1 MNSCVL
7 KINGNESGMW
17 RKKDE
22 NEMTFCTRQSGWK
35 KNNARVKYINP
46 FHGGDVVKFAITN
59 KINFNWAASS
69 FKYNLSSGGVAS
81 K

>member
-22 NEMTFCTRQSGWK
+22 NEMTFCTRGNQDKKKQS
-35 KNNARVKYINP
+35 RVKYINP

-59 KINFNWAASS
+59 KINFNWAS